1 MPTTET
7 GTRIDEVAD
16 GIHRISTFVP
26 DAGLCFNQYLLVAE
40 QPLLFHTGPRAMFG
54 SVREAVAKVIDPTSL
69 RWIAFGHVESDE
81 CGAMNEW
88 LAAAPEATVVG
99 NTVAVLV
106 SLNDLA
112 DRPPLAIAEGEVLEL
127 GGKRVRSIPT
137 PHVPHGWDA
146 HVLYEEA
153 TGTLLC
159 GDLFTSAGPM
169 PATST
174 DDIVGPAIAAEDMFG
189 YTSVTAATAP
199 TIRRLAD
206 LAPATLALMHGP
218 AFAGDTVAALRD
230 LADDYDGRLRR
241 ALEDQ
246 AAVA

>member
-1 MPTTET
+1 MSTTET

-106 SLNDLA
+106 SLNDLVDA
-112 DRPPLAIAEGEVLEL
+112 GAGL
-127 GGKRVRSIPT
+127 GRGHVARSLQ
-137 PHVPHGWDA
+137 V
-146 HVLYEEA
+146 V
-153 TGTLLC
+153 
-159 GDLFTSAGPM
+159 
-169 PATST
+169 
-174 DDIVGPAIAAEDMFG
+174 DIMVEWW
-189 YTSVTAATAP
+189 S
-199 TIRRLAD
+199 
-206 LAPATLALMHGP
+206 
-218 AFAGDTVAALRD
+218 
-230 LADDYDGRLRR
+230 
-241 ALEDQ
+241 
-246 AAVA
+246 